1 MKGSFEFRHLR
12 QDLRQDLQELDQEL
26 QDLQELDQ
34 ADENDQWIWRGLEK
48 SWSHLDWL
56 LTENSKAD
64 PLPNTSSAG
73 AQENPDDEVEAH
85 AAQWIL
91 EFRNLKKLN
100 IYNVTSDGDIF
111 YFCPFKIFA
120 RGTRD

>member
-48 SWSHLDWL
+48 SSSIQDWL
-56 LTENSKAD
+56 LTEN
-64 PLPNTSSAG
+64 
-73 AQENPDDEVEAH
+73 
-85 AAQWIL
+85 
-91 EFRNLKKLN
+91 
-100 IYNVTSDGDIF
+100 
-111 YFCPFKIFA
+111 
-120 RGTRD
+120 